1 MGNVNKPK
9 AEDKK
14 ASTAPKAKESE
25 APLDPRAIYA
35 RRAQRAKAAAS

>member
-1 MGNVNKPK
+1 MGNINKPK
-9 AEDKK
+9 ASDKK
-14 ASTAPKAKESE
+14 TANAPKTEESE

>member
-9 AEDKK
+9 AGDKK
-14 ASTAPKAKESE
+14 TANAPKTDESE